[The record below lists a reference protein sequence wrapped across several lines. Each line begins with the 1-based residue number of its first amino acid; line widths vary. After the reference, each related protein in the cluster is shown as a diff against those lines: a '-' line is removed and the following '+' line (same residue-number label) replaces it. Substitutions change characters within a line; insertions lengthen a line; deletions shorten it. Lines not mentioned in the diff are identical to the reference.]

1 MKSSAKKV
9 ELAPY
14 DDLFSTEESRQDA
27 KLEKVRE
34 IPLSELHP
42 FKNHP
47 FKVKDDE
54 AMMETADSVRQYG
67 VLVPA
72 IARPDPEGGYELVAG
87 HRRHRASELAEKET
101 MPVIVRD
108 LDDDAATIIMVDSN
122 LQRESLLPSERA
134 FAYRMKLEAIKHQG
148 ERSDLTSRQV
158 GEKSQTSIQLVAS
171 QAGES
176 QRQVQR
182 YIRLTELIPE
192 LLDMVD
198 EKKIALNPAYELSF
212 LKKEEQR
219 DLLDAMDSEQAT
231 PSLSQAQR
239 LKKYSQEGH
248 LTLDMMRVIM
258 GEEKKSDLDKVTFT
272 SDTLRKYF
280 PKSYTPQRMQ
290 ETTVIHRHANIRKCL
305 QYAFQIG
312 LIKSN
317 PADRVERPRKDKYLA
332 TIYNQQELEI
342 LFKTVKGDPIE
353 LGVILAAF
361 YGLRRSEVVGL
372 KWDAIDF
379 EKKTISIKH
388 TVTQVN
394 VDGKNITVQ
403 KDRTKTK
410 SSYRTLPLVPPFEEL
425 LRRLKQEQLVNQKV
439 CGAAYCK
446 KYLDYIYV
454 NAMGEL
460 VKPNFITQHFEIVLK
475 NHGLK
480 KIRFHDLRHSCASLL
495 YANGVSLRDIQEW
508 LGHSDIGTTSNIY
521 THLDYSSKVSSANA
535 ILAFYPQNTRVQ
547 TIGQ

>member
-1 MKSSAKKV
+1 MKSSAKKI
-9 ELAPY
+9 ELASV
-14 DDLFSTEESRQDA
+14 DDLFSTEEGRQDA
-27 KLEKVRE
+27 KLEKIQE

-42 FKNHP
+42 FRNHP

-54 AMMETADSVRQYG
+54 AMMETADSIKQYG

-134 FAYRMKLEAIKHQG
+134 FAYKMKLDAMKHQG
-148 ERSDLTSRQV
+148 ERVDLTCSQV
-158 GEKSQTSIQLVAS
+158 GNKLEGKKSSEILA
-171 QAGES
+171 E
-176 QRQVQR
+176 QVGQSKNQIFR

-212 LKKEEQR
+212 LKKEEQV

-258 GEEKKSDLDKVTFT
+258 GEEKKSDLDRVTFT

-290 ETTVIHRHANIRKCL
+290 ETI
-305 QYAFQIG
+305 
-312 LIKSN
+312 IKLLE
-317 PADRVERPRKDKYLA
+317 AWQKKRQREQER
-332 TIYNQQELEI
+332 
-342 LFKTVKGDPIE
+342 
-353 LGVILAAF
+353 
-361 YGLRRSEVVGL
+361 
-372 KWDAIDF
+372 
-379 EKKTISIKH
+379 
-388 TVTQVN
+388 
-394 VDGKNITVQ
+394 
-403 KDRTKTK
+403 
-410 SSYRTLPLVPPFEEL
+410 
-425 LRRLKQEQLVNQKV
+425 
-439 CGAAYCK
+439 
-446 KYLDYIYV
+446 
-454 NAMGEL
+454 
-460 VKPNFITQHFEIVLK
+460 
-475 NHGLK
+475 
-480 KIRFHDLRHSCASLL
+480 
-495 YANGVSLRDIQEW
+495 
-508 LGHSDIGTTSNIY
+508 
-521 THLDYSSKVSSANA
+521 
-535 ILAFYPQNTRVQ
+535 
-547 TIGQ
+547 